1 MNLFRFNCLIEDKS
15 HNRLNSII
23 LSLIAE
29 LIYENYNQEIER
41 NECFEYVVDYCKFHI
56 EKDYFDKL
64 IDNSDFLVKTPSTKD
79 ISLKL
84 TDEKFN
90 EINHTVTEDSL
101 EKYINDFI
109 NINGLLQS
117 LGEAIKIILYDSI
130 YNNISSFNPD
140 NIKSIIPVELKQ
152 KFTKEEVD
160 AFNNFID
167 WDNYK
172 KNIAVFNVFLKA
184 IEFSIFT
191 SSKGIKELTKDIF
204 KGKRYCL
211 DTNIIFRLLGIGGEE
226 RKESLLK
233 VIKWCTYQGIQFEYS
248 SYTFEELKRR
258 VQASVTEIKHAI
270 SQKNIEILEES
281 YNSDK
286 YLYNEGFVTYYIE
299 QKKLNKVL
307 SPEAYETNLIASFR
321 LLENELGLKP
331 IDKSVEIHKAR
342 IEHWKNKFLEAKKE
356 INQYSRYTQSAAE
369 VDAFNVL
376 YVRELRG
383 NQTTSYSEIKSFYL
397 TTDRTLNQI
406 LIKESNCD
414 IVETIFPSQLFLI
427 HSISYDENQEE
438 DYKTFLRFLKRR
450 TTEFKLTGREALNYI
465 KQIRTFTNETSQ
477 IKEVLKA
484 YSDLK
489 YDTSLNM
496 DYSEPKH
503 ISIQEF
509 TETYLDRKLSAA
521 ELSKMKFDKIYSNA
535 LSEIPLYI
543 KKSKTITLLIDI
555 VFTVLVVP
563 AIPLFIGLLTEK
575 LYFILILTVVF
586 ELVKYLLVNN
596 GNMLNQVRLKV
607 FSYLVTNSAFYKLT
621 DSKQQFFKTSL
632 DLYENSERN
641 IWKKDK

>member
-331 IDKSVEIHKAR
+331 IDKSVEIPKAR

-356 INQYSRYTQSAAE
+356 INQY
-369 VDAFNVL
+369 
-376 YVRELRG
+376 
-383 NQTTSYSEIKSFYL
+383 
-397 TTDRTLNQI
+397 
-406 LIKESNCD
+406 
-414 IVETIFPSQLFLI
+414 
-427 HSISYDENQEE
+427 
-438 DYKTFLRFLKRR
+438 DYP
-450 TTEFKLTGREALNYI
+450 
-465 KQIRTFTNETSQ
+465 Q
-477 IKEVLKA
+477 
-484 YSDLK
+484 
-489 YDTSLNM
+489 
-496 DYSEPKH
+496 
-503 ISIQEF
+503 
-509 TETYLDRKLSAA
+509 
-521 ELSKMKFDKIYSNA
+521 
-535 LSEIPLYI
+535 
-543 KKSKTITLLIDI
+543 
-555 VFTVLVVP
+555 
-563 AIPLFIGLLTEK
+563 
-575 LYFILILTVVF
+575 
-586 ELVKYLLVNN
+586 
-596 GNMLNQVRLKV
+596 
-607 FSYLVTNSAFYKLT
+607 
-621 DSKQQFFKTSL
+621 
-632 DLYENSERN
+632 
-641 IWKKDK
+641 

>member
-1 MNLFRFNCLIEDKS
+1 MNIFRFNCLIEDKNN
-15 HNRLNSII
+15 NRLNSII
-23 LSLIAE
+23 LSQIAE
-29 LIYENYNQEIER
+29 LIYDNYNKEIDR
-41 NECFEYVVDYCKFHI
+41 NECFEYIIDYCKFHI
-56 EKDYFDKL
+56 EKDYYDNL
-64 IDNSDFLVKTPSTKD
+64 IDSCDFLVKTPSAKD
-79 ISLKL
+79 VSLKL
-84 TDEKFN
+84 TPEKFN
-90 EINHTVTEDSL
+90 EINSSVTEESL
-101 EKYINDFI
+101 EKYINEFI
-109 NINGLLQS
+109 NFNSLPKS
-117 LGEAIKIILYDSI
+117 LGDAITFILYDSI

-152 KFTKEEVD
+152 KFTKDEVD

-167 WDNYK
+167 WENNK
-172 KNIAVFNVFLKA
+172 KDIAVFNVFLKA

-204 KGKRYCL
+204 KGKKYCL

-258 VQASVTEIKHAI
+258 VQASVSEIKHAI
-270 SQKNIEILEES
+270 SQRNIEILEES

-286 YLYNEGFVTYYIE
+286 YLYNEGFITYYIE
-299 QKKLNKVL
+299 QKKLSKVL
-307 SPEAYETNLIASFR
+307 SPEAYETNLITSFR

-331 IDKSVEIHKAR
+331 IDKSVEIPKTK
-342 IEHWKNKFLEAKKE
+342 IEHWKNKFLEEKKE

-406 LIKESNCD
+406 LIKDSSCD

-465 KQIRTFTNETSQ
+465 KQIRTFTNETVQ

-496 DYSEPKH
+496 DYSEPKN

-509 TETYLDRKLSAA
+509 TETYLDRKLSVA

-535 LSEIPLYI
+535 LSEIPEYI
-543 KKSKTITLLIDI
+543 KKSKMRTLLVDI
-555 VFTVLVVP
+555 IFTVFIVP
-563 AIPLFIGLLTEK
+563 AIPIIIGLLTEK
-575 LYFILILTVVF
+575 LYLILILTIVF
-586 ELVKYLLVNN
+586 ESIKYLLVNT
-596 GNMLNQVRLKV
+596 GSLLIKIRLKV
-607 FSYLVTNSAFYKLT
+607 FSYLVSNSAFYKLT
-621 DSKQQFFKTSL
+621 DSKQQFFKTAL
-632 DLYENSERN
+632 ELYDNSERN